1 MVLYG
6 RSLDTGS
13 KMANLCEYS
22 GKKLLAEAGLK
33 VPRGHVASTVNE
45 VATAYQDIG
54 PCVLK
59 AQVPIGKRGKS
70 GGIQKANNREE
81 ALSIAKHMFDM
92 DIGGHEV
99 KKILLEEV
107 ADINTECYVAIINDT
122 RTKGPML
129 VFSTMGGMDVEE
141 ISQQDPTQMIFKPIP
156 FGNTL
161 SKEFILEAIGHL
173 PLVTDKIV
181 DTIQQLFQVYRMND
195 AELVE
200 INPLVITS
208 DSEIIALDCKFIL
221 DDSSIYRQEKLS
233 SEIAPEKQTT
243 LEKRAAQSGLKYIEL
258 DGNVGVIANGA
269 GLTMTTMDA
278 ITYYG
283 GKPANF
289 LEIGGEA
296 YTKSK
301 EALEILLQNPR
312 IKSILVNFC
321 GAFARTDVMTEGIV
335 KAWQELEPDIPIFFS
350 INGTGY
356 LEAIAMVREGL
367 NLEPFDLMDDAV
379 NKAVEAA
386 G

>member
-1 MVLYG
+1 MAPYG
-6 RSLDTGS
+6 TRLDTDRE
-13 KMANLCEYS
+13 MANLCEYS
-22 GKKLLAEAGLK
+22 GKKLLVQAGIK
-33 VPRGHVASTVNE
+33 VPRGQLATSLDE
-45 VATAYQDIG
+45 VAIACKEIG

-81 ALSIAKHMFDM
+81 AINIAKDMFGM
-92 DIGGHEV
+92 KIGGHEV
-99 KKILLEEV
+99 KKILLEEI
-107 ADINTECYVAIINDT
+107 AIINTECYVAITNDT

-129 VFSTMGGMDVEE
+129 VFSAMGGMDVEE
-141 ISQQDPTQMIFKPIP
+141 ISQKDPTQMVFKPIP

-161 SKEFILEAIGHL
+161 SREFILAAIGHL
-173 PLVTDKIV
+173 PLVSDQIV
-181 DTIQQLFQVYRMND
+181 ETIEQLFQVYRLHD

-200 INPLVITS
+200 INPLVISS
-208 DSEIIALDCKFIL
+208 DADIIALDCKFIL
-221 DDSSIYRQEKLS
+221 DDSSIYRQEQLRN
-233 SEIAPEKQTT
+233 EIAPEKQTS

-258 DGNVGVIANGA
+258 GGNVGVIANGA

-278 ITYYG
+278 ITFFG

-335 KAWQELEPDIPIFFS
+335 KAWQDLEPDIPVFFS

-356 LEAIAMVREGL
+356 LEAIAMVREEL
-367 NLEPFDLMDDAV
+367 NLEPFDLMDEAV
-379 NKAVEAA
+379 IKAVEAA